1 LARILLSCLLLAP
14 LPAQA
19 DNHRPEDWPEGS
31 AMHLGRTAQIEL
43 AAADARLNAV
53 YRQLMDSLP
62 ADGDDDHPRRTL
74 RAAQRA
80 WIAFR
85 DAECALVGEARGGMR
100 MWKSALDTQ
109 CQAQLTQA
117 RAARLEELLPGRDE

>member
-1 LARILLSCLLLAP
+1 MARILLLCLLVAP
-14 LPAQA
+14 LPALA

-31 AMHLGRTAQIEL
+31 AMHLGRSAQIEL

-53 YRQLMDSLP
+53 YRQLLDALP
-62 ADGDDDHPRRTL
+62 ADAGDEHPRKSL

-85 DAECALVGEARGGMR
+85 DAECALVGETHGGMR

-117 RAARLEELLPGRDE
+117 RAARLEELLPGRDQ

>member
-1 LARILLSCLLLAP
+1 MLLLCLLVAP
-14 LPAQA
+14 WPSLA

-31 AMHLGRTAQIEL
+31 AMHTGRTAQREL

-53 YRQLMDSLP
+53 YRQVMDSLP
-62 ADGDDDHPRRTL
+62 ADGNDDYPRKTL

-85 DAECALVGEARGGMR
+85 DAECALVGETRGGMR
-100 MWKSALDTQ
+100 MWKSAFDTR
-109 CQAQLTQA
+109 CQAELTRA
-117 RAARLEELLPGRDE
+117 RVARLEELLPGHEE